1 MIMTPLPLLFYFILI
16 EKKKNQETGPASY
29 LTEKRH
35 VYMLNICYYIIIP
48 EHTFPLACQ
57 M

>member
-48 EHTFPLACQ
+48 EHTVPLACQ

>member
-1 MIMTPLPLLFYFILI
+1 MIMTPLPLLFYFDR
-16 EKKKNQETGPASY
+16 EKKNQETGPPSY

-35 VYMLNICYYIIIP
+35 VYMLNICYYIIIR